1 MGCCESVNSKDQ
13 HDISILLPK
22 CELPVTIEHT
32 ELEKQ
37 RYTPNSIVESQISVL
52 NLPNYSN
59 EPSIAS
65 WKVNNSPY
73 QKF

>member
-22 CELPVTIEHT
+22 CELPVINEPT
-32 ELEKQ
+32 ELENR
-37 RYTPNSIVESQISVL
+37 RYTPASMLESQISIV
-52 NLPNYSN
+52 NLPNYSD

-65 WKVNNSPY
+65 WKVNNSPP